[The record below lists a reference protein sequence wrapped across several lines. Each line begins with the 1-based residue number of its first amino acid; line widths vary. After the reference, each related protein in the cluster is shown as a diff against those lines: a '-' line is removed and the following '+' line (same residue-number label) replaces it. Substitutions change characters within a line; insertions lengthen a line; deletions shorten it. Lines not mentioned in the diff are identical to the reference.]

1 MIIIKHAQ
9 MSSFIGSKF
18 CDTTLEIFQGCHGNG
33 IPVPVAILPLRM
45 SGNSLIIPRGF
56 NYMHTVQPSRFRF
69 IVPILIGTR

>member
-45 SGNSLIIPRGF
+45 SGNSLIIPGG
-56 NYMHTVQPSRFRF
+56 S
-69 IVPILIGTR
+69 IICILSNPLDFVSLFLF